1 MTPQQYLEQILAKYN
16 LGDSEVEPLK
26 KKRAIIEEYVRSKYG
41 AKIATFYYS
50 GSYAK
55 GTAINLKYDLDLCIY
70 FQNNAFSSLADM
82 YNDVYKVLSEKY
94 PVNKQK
100 VSIGLTYGND
110 NIDIVPAR
118 KIDNNTDD
126 ANLFISTTGGQIK
139 TNIPKHKD
147 YISEAKSRPT
157 IKLMKIWKFQH
168 SIHFKSFVLE
178 LLTIRALE
186 SCNSNDLGDQVLH
199 VLKFIRDNVENM
211 KLVDPA
217 NTNNIVSD
225 LVDSSDKINMK
236 NNAAASLTK
245 KYWREIIS

>member
-1 MTPQQYLEQILAKYN
+1 MTQQQYLEQILAKYN
-16 LGDSEVEPLK
+16 LGNSEVEPIK
-26 KKRAIIEEYVRSKYG
+26 KKRAIIEEYLRSNYG

-82 YNDVYKVLSEKY
+82 YNDVYKILSKKY
-94 PVNKQK
+94 PVKKQK
-100 VSIGLTYGND
+100 VSIGITYGND
-110 NIDIVPAR
+110 SIDIVPAR
-118 KIDNNTDD
+118 KIDNNTND
-126 ANLFISTTGGQIK
+126 ANLFISTTDGQIK

-147 YISEAKSRPT
+147 YISEAKCRPT
-157 IKLMKIWKFQH
+157 IKLMKIWKVQH
-168 SIHFKSFVLE
+168 SIHFKSFALE

-186 SCNSNDLGDQVLH
+186 SCASNDLGDQVLH
-199 VLKFIRDNVENM
+199 VLKFIIANVENV

-225 LVDSSDKINMK
+225 LVDFSDKINMK

-245 KYWREIIS
+245 TNWGDIIW